1 VAQLE
6 LEAQLKV
13 WKDLAVSKQVLM
25 GAATEALGLD
35 PNCST
40 TELKAALDRAIK
52 RAKEA
57 DIAVKNA
64 QEQAAHAIAA
74 MEGKVVASQKALH
87 TAEMAKTDALTALQ
101 ATEERLEMGRIANA
115 QELRKVQLELTEK
128 QKSLKAINLALA
140 DTPENVVKKLKALK
154 KQKMDEATAR
164 KRSESYAR
172 SLRKEKLSLEQR
184 QTEMQATLENASKLV
199 DQYRDLY
206 KLCQSLHDQLK
217 PLVEDPTTLPALP
230 ELDEQWL
237 DTLKPTAADETND
250 PDAGQSPSSNA
261 GDNEP

>member
-1 VAQLE
+1 MAQLE

-35 PNCST
+35 SNCST
-40 TELKAALDRAIK
+40 AELKKALDKAIK

-57 DIAVKNA
+57 DTTVKSA
-64 QEQAAHAIAA
+64 QEQATLAISA
-74 MEGKVVASQKALH
+74 MEEKVAASQKALQA
-87 TAEMAKTDALTALQ
+87 AETTKMDAQTALQ
-101 ATEERLEMGRIANA
+101 TTEQRLEMGRIANA
-115 QELRKVQLELTEK
+115 QELKKLQTELTEK
-128 QKSLKAINLALA
+128 QKTLKAINLALA
-140 DTPENVVKKLKALK
+140 DTPENVLKKLKALK
-154 KQKMDEATAR
+154 KQKIDEAAAR

-172 SLRKEKLSLEQR
+172 SLRKEKQSLEQR
-184 QTEMQATLENASKLV
+184 QTETQATLENAAKLV

-237 DTLKPTAADETND
+237 DTINPTAGDETNA
-250 PDAGQSPSSNA
+250 PDLGQSPRENSGNN
-261 GDNEP
+261 GP